1 MKTKLP
7 DIRKNFG
14 TLRIKHKRQGGNMDI
29 KRLTDDREVLIKALE
44 EQYLDVEVPKEVKP
58 SKYDEGTGTYYADEE
73 LARKKL
79 ETKNIPLDK
88 KVEEPVK
95 TLDEMLALFVN
106 NKEEE
111 VVVKKRGTAAVKES
125 DGSKWHTGNR

>member
-1 MKTKLP
+1 
-7 DIRKNFG
+7 
-14 TLRIKHKRQGGNMDI
+14 MDI

-44 EQYLDVEVPKEVKP
+44 EQYLDVEVPKDVKP
-58 SKYDEGTGTYYADEE
+58 SKYDEGTGTYYADEN

-79 ETKNIPLDK
+79 EAKNIPLDK
-88 KVEEPVK
+88 KEEEPVK
-95 TLDEMLALFVN
+95 TIDEMLKLFVKD
-106 NKEEE
+106 KEEE

>member
-1 MKTKLP
+1 
-7 DIRKNFG
+7 
-14 TLRIKHKRQGGNMDI
+14 MDI

>member
-1 MKTKLP
+1 
-7 DIRKNFG
+7 
-14 TLRIKHKRQGGNMDI
+14 MDI

-44 EQYLDVEVPKEVKP
+44 EQYMDVEVPKDVKP

-79 ETKNIPLDK
+79 EAKNIPIDK

-95 TLDEMLALFVN
+95 SLDEMLALFVN

-111 VVVKKRGTAAVKES
+111 VVVKKKGTAAVKES